1 MIAARSHARRSTA
14 VVARAGKDP
23 SSNGGRYYAGKGKY
37 IRDDRG
43 LVSKTGRDDAFT
55 GGFAGG
61 EKGLWAY
68 RDRLTEKNAAS
79 ALEKKKRARRE
90 SRDVSLA
97 KDFGGLAGGF
107 PGGEIGVKSFNATG
121 AVPEPPAP
129 TLGWGPPTL
138 GALAVVCGL
147 TYYTTGE
154 LSADA
159 LVKTASGVVDAVVNG
174 VNSAAAS
181 ADAGGGGGRRRRFG
195 RRRRGSRCRHRRVRS
210 SDRSRARTGQG
221 CRFAGG
227 ERGVHRF
234 DRRRRG
240 EDSLR

>member
-1 MIAARSHARRSTA
+1 METMRAVRSLDARAPRDARARERRECMIAARSHARRSTA

-68 RDRLTEKNAAS
+68 RDEIDGENAAS

-129 TLGWGPPTL
+129 TL
-138 GALAVVCGL
+138 
-147 TYYTTGE
+147 
-154 LSADA
+154 
-159 LVKTASGVVDAVVNG
+159 
-174 VNSAAAS
+174 
-181 ADAGGGGGRRRRFG
+181 
-195 RRRRGSRCRHRRVRS
+195 RG
-210 SDRSRARTGQG
+210 
-221 CRFAGG
+221 
-227 ERGVHRF
+227 
-234 DRRRRG
+234 DRRRWGRWRWCVG
-240 EDSLR
+240 